1 MIKEKTMK
9 KLFGIVALT
18 LILASCDDPYA
29 SGPIRI
35 GAILPISG
43 RIAEY
48 GIQTRD
54 AAILAVEE
62 INAAGGV
69 LGRQVNLIVEDD
81 EADPTKTANAFTK
94 LVERDKISALIG
106 ALTSNCSLAITN
118 LAMSEK
124 IPMVS
129 PTSTNDKVT
138 LAGDYVFRACYIDSF
153 QGQVVANYAIDTL
166 KATRAA
172 ILYDVANDYSKGLF
186 ENFKKVFE
194 GRGGTVVS
202 ESYNTGDKDFN
213 AQITKIRSAN
223 PNVIF
228 LPDYYSAV
236 ALIAEQIRNQGIKVP
251 LLGADGWDE
260 VAGKADTWMVPAFY
274 SNHYSPESQDPDVVK
289 FIAAYKARFGV
300 EPNALAALG
309 YDTAKIILQAI
320 SAAGSARPQDI
331 QKALMN
337 VSGKFVTGNISFDA
351 NRNPVKSAV
360 MVEIVAGADGKL
372 TTGYAGTVNP

>member
-1 MIKEKTMK
+1 MRKILGLMV
-9 KLFGIVALT
+9 LAAALVAC
-18 LILASCDDPYA
+18 SDPH
-29 SGPIRI
+29 SEGPVRI

-48 GIQTRD
+48 GKQTRD

-69 LGRQVNLIVEDD
+69 LGRQVELIVEDD
-81 EADPTKTANAFTK
+81 EADPVKTANAFTK
-94 LVERDKISALIG
+94 LSERDKISALMG

-118 LAMSEK
+118 LVMSEK

-129 PTSTNDKVT
+129 PTSTNDNVT
-138 LAGDYVFRACYIDSF
+138 LAGDYVFRACYTDSF

-166 KATRAA
+166 KAKKAA
-172 ILYDVANDYSKGLF
+172 VLYDLSNDYSKGLY

-194 GRGGTVVS
+194 SRGGSLVA
-202 ESYNTGDKDFN
+202 ESYNVGDKDFN
-213 AQITKIRSAN
+213 AQITSIRSSN
-223 PNVIF
+223 PDVIF

-260 VAGKADTWMVPAFY
+260 VAGKADTWMMPAYY

-309 YDTAKIILQAI
+309 YDATRIILKAI
-320 SAAGSARPQDI
+320 QAAGSARPQDI
-331 QKALMN
+331 QKALLGIN
-337 VSGKFVTGNISFDA
+337 DKFVTGNISFDA
-351 NRNPVKSAV
+351 NRNPIKSAV
-360 MVEIVAGADGKL
+360 IVEIVQGTNGL
-372 TTGYAGTVNP
+372 TTRYAGTVNP